1 VQEERLCNVKNFS
14 GVPELAIKEVF
25 KIAKI
30 HPHDINV
37 IAMVSL
43 NRVYAPLKEMP
54 LRVKLFMRLSPLLHG
69 HSFSSFYVK
78 ILHKFRP
85 MQKLNKIFSG
95 LGIDNKEVVFVEHQK
110 AHAACAFYSTK
121 HRKALV
127 FTSDGAGDGL
137 SSTVNIGVNNNIK
150 RIASST
156 YYDSLSNVLYSEI
169 TRYLGMKPW
178 EHEFKCVKGD
188 TPVLLSDGKLIEI
201 KELFEKNFKKENII
215 EKTKDE
221 ITVKANNLKIMGF
234 NSSSLKIK
242 PENAKY
248 VYRKKFNDL
257 LYEITT
263 HSGRK
268 VVVTNI
274 HKFQTIKDGFVVEK
288 QAKELT
294 KKDYIAIPKKL
305 NINGTKIKNEYAISN
320 FLAGMISEGWEDYR
334 PEKGTDLFYFAN
346 NSNALHTKFQQSCS
360 KLFGVKP
367 NLYTYKNQTPISRLS
382 LLKHRKELSAIGYEK
397 NLSENKKIPDKIMKM
412 SKSGVSEFLKMFC
425 DCDGGVIKN
434 KSGGSSI
441 NFTTIS
447 KDVANKINY
456 LLLRFGIVSR
466 NGFYKTR
473 ATNSKKKAIRWAYV
487 IKVMGTENI
496 KRFMDNI
503 GFVTKENNK
512 RAKDIMFDNPNTHI
526 DVIPCVSLF
535 KKLYDDKIIGIK
547 DYLTYYHDCRQ
558 NKNISVSKLKRFLT
572 KSHKGDKRIKQL
584 RLLVDSDIFWDKIK
598 DIKKIKL
605 NDYVYDL
612 YVPKTHTFIGGFG
625 GIVLHN
631 TMGMAPYGK
640 AEYCIDEVRKIIR
653 INPRNPLEFQN
664 TIGACGV
671 YIQKKLIK
679 MLAGQRFDNISAA
692 CQLYFEELME
702 KWVRTAVKKTGI
714 HDLVFAGGSAL
725 NVKANK
731 IIREMPEVDSAF
743 FYPASDDGGTPVGAA
758 LEAYNRY
765 CEANGIKPARKEIK
779 DVYYGME
786 YSNDY
791 VKDLLK
797 KRGWLKKAS
806 FIDNIDEEIGE
817 MIAKGNIIARCS
829 GRVEW
834 GPRALGNR
842 SIMADPR
849 DLKVIGKVNF
859 AIKQR
864 DFWMPFAV
872 SILEKR
878 MKDYLIDAKFAPYM
892 IEAFDTTEKVDDI
905 IAGTHPFDKTARPQ
919 IVNEWNP
926 GYKKIIE
933 TFEAKTGI
941 GAVLN
946 TSFNLHGS
954 PLIGTPDVAIS
965 TLENSGLKWLVLGNY
980 LINK

>member
-1 VQEERLCNVKNFS
+1 MSVVTLGINDGHNAGAALVRDGEVIAAVQEERLCNVKNFS

-85 MQKLNKIFSG
+85 MQKLNRIFLS
-95 LGIDNKEVVFVEHQK
+95 LGISNKEIVFVEHQK

-121 HRKALV
+121 HKKALV
-127 FTSDGAGDGL
+127 FTADGAGDGL
-137 SSTVNIGVNNNIK
+137 SSTVNIGVGNKIR

-156 YYDSLSNVLYSEI
+156 YYDSLSNVMYSEI

-178 EHEFKCVKGD
+178 EHEFKV
-188 TPVLLSDGKLIEI
+188 
-201 KELFEKNFKKENII
+201 
-215 EKTKDE
+215 
-221 ITVKANNLKIMGF
+221 
-234 NSSSLKIK
+234 
-242 PENAKY
+242 
-248 VYRKKFNDL
+248 
-257 LYEITT
+257 
-263 HSGRK
+263 
-268 VVVTNI
+268 
-274 HKFQTIKDGFVVEK
+274 
-288 QAKELT
+288 
-294 KKDYIAIPKKL
+294 
-305 NINGTKIKNEYAISN
+305 
-320 FLAGMISEGWEDYR
+320 
-334 PEKGTDLFYFAN
+334 
-346 NSNALHTKFQQSCS
+346 
-360 KLFGVKP
+360 
-367 NLYTYKNQTPISRLS
+367 
-382 LLKHRKELSAIGYEK
+382 
-397 NLSENKKIPDKIMKM
+397 
-412 SKSGVSEFLKMFC
+412 
-425 DCDGGVIKN
+425 
-434 KSGGSSI
+434 
-441 NFTTIS
+441 
-447 KDVANKINY
+447 
-456 LLLRFGIVSR
+456 
-466 NGFYKTR
+466 
-473 ATNSKKKAIRWAYV
+473 
-487 IKVMGTENI
+487 
-496 KRFMDNI
+496 
-503 GFVTKENNK
+503 
-512 RAKDIMFDNPNTHI
+512 
-526 DVIPCVSLF
+526 
-535 KKLYDDKIIGIK
+535 
-547 DYLTYYHDCRQ
+547 
-558 NKNISVSKLKRFLT
+558 
-572 KSHKGDKRIKQL
+572 
-584 RLLVDSDIFWDKIK
+584 
-598 DIKKIKL
+598 
-605 NDYVYDL
+605 
-612 YVPKTHTFIGGFG
+612 
-625 GIVLHN
+625 
-631 TMGMAPYGK
+631 MGMAPYGR
-640 AEYCIDEVRKIIR
+640 AEYCINEIKKIIR
-653 INPRNPLEFQN
+653 INPKKPLEFQN

-679 MLAGQRFDNISAA
+679 MLAGQRFDNVSAA
-692 CQLYFEELME
+692 CQQYFDELME
-702 KWVRTAVKKTGI
+702 KWVRAAIKKTDI
-714 HDLVFAGGSAL
+714 HDVVFAGGSAL

-731 IIREMPEVDSAF
+731 VIRDMPEVDSAF
-743 FYPASDDGGTPVGAA
+743 FYPASDDSGTPVGAA

-765 CEANGIKPARKEIK
+765 CEANGIKPVRKEVK

-797 KRGWLKKAS
+797 KKGLLKKAS

-817 MIAKGNIIARCS
+817 MIAKGNIIARCT

-842 SIMADPR
+842 SILADPR

-878 MKDYLIDAKFAPYM
+878 MKDYLINPKFAPYM
-892 IEAFDTTEKVDDI
+892 IEAFDTTDKVDDI

-954 PLIGTPDVAIS
+954 PLIGTPEVAIS
-965 TLENSGLKWLVLGNY
+965 TLENSGLNWLAIGNY
-980 LINK
+980 LVKK

>member
-1 VQEERLCNVKNFS
+1 MVITLGINDGHNAGAALIKDGEVIAAVQEERLCNVKNFS

-85 MQKLNKIFSG
+85 MQKLNRIFLS
-95 LGIDNKEVVFVEHQK
+95 LGISNKEIVFVEHQK

-121 HRKALV
+121 HKKALV
-127 FTSDGAGDGL
+127 FTADGAGDGL
-137 SSTVNIGVNNNIK
+137 SSTVNIGVGNKIR

-156 YYDSLSNVLYSEI
+156 YYDSLSNVMYSEI

-178 EHEFKCVKGD
+178 EHEFKV
-188 TPVLLSDGKLIEI
+188 
-201 KELFEKNFKKENII
+201 
-215 EKTKDE
+215 
-221 ITVKANNLKIMGF
+221 
-234 NSSSLKIK
+234 
-242 PENAKY
+242 
-248 VYRKKFNDL
+248 
-257 LYEITT
+257 
-263 HSGRK
+263 
-268 VVVTNI
+268 
-274 HKFQTIKDGFVVEK
+274 
-288 QAKELT
+288 
-294 KKDYIAIPKKL
+294 
-305 NINGTKIKNEYAISN
+305 
-320 FLAGMISEGWEDYR
+320 
-334 PEKGTDLFYFAN
+334 
-346 NSNALHTKFQQSCS
+346 
-360 KLFGVKP
+360 
-367 NLYTYKNQTPISRLS
+367 
-382 LLKHRKELSAIGYEK
+382 
-397 NLSENKKIPDKIMKM
+397 
-412 SKSGVSEFLKMFC
+412 
-425 DCDGGVIKN
+425 
-434 KSGGSSI
+434 
-441 NFTTIS
+441 
-447 KDVANKINY
+447 
-456 LLLRFGIVSR
+456 
-466 NGFYKTR
+466 
-473 ATNSKKKAIRWAYV
+473 
-487 IKVMGTENI
+487 
-496 KRFMDNI
+496 
-503 GFVTKENNK
+503 
-512 RAKDIMFDNPNTHI
+512 
-526 DVIPCVSLF
+526 
-535 KKLYDDKIIGIK
+535 
-547 DYLTYYHDCRQ
+547 
-558 NKNISVSKLKRFLT
+558 
-572 KSHKGDKRIKQL
+572 
-584 RLLVDSDIFWDKIK
+584 
-598 DIKKIKL
+598 
-605 NDYVYDL
+605 
-612 YVPKTHTFIGGFG
+612 
-625 GIVLHN
+625 
-631 TMGMAPYGK
+631 MGMAPYGR
-640 AEYCIDEVRKIIR
+640 AEYCINEIKKIIR
-653 INPRNPLEFQN
+653 INPKKPLEFQN

-679 MLAGQRFDNISAA
+679 MLAGQRFDNVSAA
-692 CQLYFEELME
+692 CQQYFDELME
-702 KWVRTAVKKTGI
+702 KWVRAAIKKTDI
-714 HDLVFAGGSAL
+714 HDVVFAGGSAL

-731 IIREMPEVDSAF
+731 VIRDMPEVDSAF
-743 FYPASDDGGTPVGAA
+743 FYPASDDSGTPVGAA

-765 CEANGIKPARKEIK
+765 CEANGIKPVRKEVK

-797 KRGWLKKAS
+797 KKGLLKKAS

-817 MIAKGNIIARCS
+817 MIAKGNIIARCT

-842 SIMADPR
+842 SILADPR

-878 MKDYLIDAKFAPYM
+878 MKDYLINPKFAPYM
-892 IEAFDTTEKVDDI
+892 IEAFDTTDKVDDI

-954 PLIGTPDVAIS
+954 PLIGTPEVAIS
-965 TLENSGLKWLVLGNY
+965 TLENSGLNWLAIGNY
-980 LINK
+980 LVKK